1 MSQVFII
8 QGGKTLKGSIDVYGS
23 KNATTPI
30 LAASLLSK
38 EPSIISN
45 IPLIEDVLNL
55 LNIIES
61 MGAKIT

>member
-1 MSQVFII
+1 MPQSFII
-8 QGGKTLKGSIDVYGS
+8 NGGKSLKGSIDVYGS

-30 LAASLLSK
+30 LAATLLSK
-38 EPSIISN
+38 QPSIISN

-61 MGAKIT
+61 LGAEIT

>member
-1 MSQVFII
+1 MAQSFVIN
-8 QGGKTLKGSIDVYGS
+8 GGKSLKGSIDVYGS

-30 LAASLLSK
+30 LSATLLSK
-38 EPSIISN
+38 EPSIVYN

-61 MGAKIT
+61 LGAKIT

>member
-1 MSQVFII
+1 MPQSFII
-8 QGGKTLKGSIDVYGS
+8 NGGKPLKGSIDVYGS

-30 LAASLLSK
+30 LSASLLSK

-61 MGAKIT
+61 LGAKIT